1 MVYTRK
7 IYFSGGDFHELQAVF
22 EVLPGVCDTR
32 TGYINPAAGLAAAAD
47 VYAAVAAGTIPAVMG
62 LEITYNPKKMDL
74 SMLMDVLFAVVNP
87 QLPDGQGKARGWM
100 YRCGIWYVDEE
111 DRPQLDFYLH
121 FLANR
126 GPASARLI
134 AKRTGDEPRQA
145 EAKAR
150 PCYARA
156 DRLVYFLPASEVHQ
170 HYLQKHPQQD
180 TFIDWQRLQA
190 CLEF

>member
-22 EVLPGVCDTR
+22 EVLPGVCNTR

-87 QLPDGQGKARGWM
+87 QLPDGQGKV
-100 YRCGIWYVDEE
+100 YRIPANVMPAQISEAFWQAKTIVKGE
-111 DRPQLDFYLH
+111 D
-121 FLANR
+121 AN
-126 GPASARLI
+126 GTAAKQDAENTSA
-134 AKRTGDEPRQA
+134 
-145 EAKAR
+145 
-150 PCYARA
+150 
-156 DRLVYFLPASEVHQ
+156 
-170 HYLQKHPQQD
+170 D
-180 TFIDWQRLQA
+180 TVPGVSV
-190 CLEF
+190 

>member
-22 EVLPGVCDTR
+22 EVLPGVCNTC

-62 LEITYNPKKMDL
+62 LEITYNPKKVDL
-74 SMLMDVLFAVVNP
+74 TMLMDVLFAVVNP

-126 GPASARLI
+126 GPAGL
-134 AKRTGDEPRQA
+134 
-145 EAKAR
+145 